1 MFNDYVCLAC
11 AYVSNMNK
19 KISGASSTC
28 TREIKTSKKY
38 KAMKSRQN
46 YSSPRMTVL
55 SSKLRATILAGS
67 GIGGK
72 NTGEDFPFGSRERQS
87 DVQTTNID

>member
-1 MFNDYVCLAC
+1 MQDYVSEQYVNKDIGLEL
-11 AYVSNMNK
+11 VSNP
-19 KISGASSTC
+19 ISIQK
-28 TREIKTSKKY
+28 R